1 MALGA
6 RFIKWGLGLFI
17 FGLLLSFGPIGHYV
31 IGANH
36 PTGDAFLHNISLWFA
51 CPWTMAVAVIQLG
64 GLGMVALGLTRL
76 QTARLSANPKS
87 SDNSAA
93 LLLCI
98 AGLIGIFAVGYAGY
112 FVFDSIW
119 PSFYYM
125 PIAEGK
131 NAWLLSQALSVALYL
146 AGVIMM
152 FNTERH
158 ALNAISN

>member
-1 MALGA
+1 MTLGA

-17 FGLLLSFGPIGHYV
+17 FGLFLSFGPIGHYIV
-31 IGANH
+31 GANH
-36 PTGDAFLHNISLWFA
+36 PTGEAFLHNISLWFA

-76 QTARLSANPKS
+76 QTARLSTPPQS
-87 SDNSAA
+87 SNSSAA

-98 AGLIGIFAVGYAGY
+98 VGLIGIFVVGYAGY
-112 FVFDSIW
+112 FVFDTVW

-131 NAWLLSQALSVALYL
+131 NAWLLSQALCVALYL

-152 FNTERH
+152 FNTERR